1 MLTPVDSKET
11 ISLFAGY
18 VRKGPVCAVH
28 SLEKKKV
35 PIFIKNETHCA
46 WPDKKKEQTTDV

>member
-1 MLTPVDSKET
+1 MSEKDLFVLFTP
-11 ISLFAGY
+11 L
-18 VRKGPVCAVH
+18 
-28 SLEKKKV
+28 KKKV